1 MSYKFGKSSIVQ
13 LSTLHPDLQT
23 ILRVA
28 IKQFD
33 FSIIEGIRTKKRQQE
48 LFNSPKHLTELDGV
62 TKKSKHQGE
71 YFEGKLVST
80 AVDIIPYVQG
90 LNVWEGRKG
99 EKLFYYLAGTIMGV
113 AEILYLQGAIRHK
126 LKWGGNWDMDM
137 DFYDSNFIDLPHF
150 ELVTVHEL
158 V

>member
-1 MSYKFGKSSIVQ
+1 
-13 LSTLHPDLQT
+13 
-23 ILRVA
+23 
-28 IKQFD
+28 
-33 FSIIEGIRTKKRQQE
+33 
-48 LFNSPKHLTELDGV
+48 
-62 TKKSKHQGE
+62 
-71 YFEGKLVST
+71 
-80 AVDIIPYVQG
+80 
-90 LNVWEGRKG
+90 
-99 EKLFYYLAGTIMGV
+99 MGV